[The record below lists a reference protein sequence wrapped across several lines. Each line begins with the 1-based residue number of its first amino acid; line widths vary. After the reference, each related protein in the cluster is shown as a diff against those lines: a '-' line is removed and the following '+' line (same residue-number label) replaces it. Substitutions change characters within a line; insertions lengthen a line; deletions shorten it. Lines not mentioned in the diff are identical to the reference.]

1 MSVEQSTVF
10 VESYDIIIMWDDNF
24 KYLSV
29 SGVILDEIGG
39 FLARNA
45 LNVRDLVTEFN
56 AIKFI
61 GMLKQFGSGN

>member
-1 MSVEQSTVF
+1 
-10 VESYDIIIMWDDNF
+10 MWDDNF